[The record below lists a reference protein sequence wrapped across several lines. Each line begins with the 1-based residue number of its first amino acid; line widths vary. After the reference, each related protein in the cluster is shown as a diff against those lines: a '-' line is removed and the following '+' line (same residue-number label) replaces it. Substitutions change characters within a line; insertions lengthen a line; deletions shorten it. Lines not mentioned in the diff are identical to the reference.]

1 MDKEYTPDKSLIET
15 PVQYMCGDP
24 KERAYKSPEVE
35 VYGLKGPEGVS
46 AGLGADPVLVYADIT
61 PNRANDLPSD
71 PKLFKGNSPE
81 R

>member
-1 MDKEYTPDKSLIET
+1 MSETKPNAKLIET
-15 PVQYMCGDP
+15 PMDYMCGDP
-24 KERAYKSPEVE
+24 SKRSHPGQQSE

-46 AGLGADPVLVYADIT
+46 AGLGADPVLVYDDIT
-61 PNRANDLPSD
+61 PNRAADLPSD